1 MADQGN
7 TVGRLYGQAAMS
19 RVAASA
25 ANPPVVAETAAE
37 AGWLSKAV
45 GYVHTGLDVLG
56 AIPEVGAVFDGA
68 NGLIYAA
75 EGNMTEAAI
84 SGGSAVADLVPG
96 LGTAGKAVKY
106 GVKGAAKLGAK
117 EAAEQL
123 AKQEAKVLA
132 EKEAKALA
140 EQEAKQAAE
149 QAAKKAEKEAAEK
162 AEKEAASN
170 GGKSGGKGGGKV
182 KGGPCDH
189 LKQGSGKGPYRG
201 GAHSKTSKPANDEK
215 DSHHMPADD
224 SSPLPKKDGPAIQ
237 MDPTD
242 HHKTSSNGR
251 NGTEGE
257 EYREMIANLL
267 KDGKWREAMAVEIKD
282 IREIAK
288 AIGDPRKYNEAMLEM
303 LEYFKCL
310 AKNKLLPKG

>member
-1 MADQGN
+1 MSDQGN
-7 TVGRLYGQAAMS
+7 TVGRLYGQTAIS
-19 RVAASA
+19 RVAASS

-37 AGWLSKAV
+37 TGWLTEAV

-75 EGNMTEAAI
+75 EGNTAEAAI
-84 SGGSAVADLVPG
+84 SGGSALADLVPG

-106 GVKGAAKLGAK
+106 GAKGAAKLLTK
-117 EAAEQL
+117 EAAEQV
-123 AKQEAKVLA
+123 AKREAKELAEREAKELA
-132 EKEAKALA
+132 EKEAKQIA
-140 EQEAKQAAE
+140 EKNAKQA
-149 QAAKKAEKEAAEK
+149 EKDAGKPAGEGEAAPPKEK
-162 AEKEAASN
+162 D
-170 GGKSGGKGGGKV
+170 GGKI

-189 LKQGSGKGPYRG
+189 LRQGSGKGPYRG
-201 GAHSKTSKPANDEK
+201 GAHSKTSKPANDGK

-224 SSPLPKKDGPAIQ
+224 ASPLPKKDGPAIQ

-257 EYREMIANLL
+257 EYREMIESLL
-267 KDGKWREAMAVEIKD
+267 KEGKWREAMAIEIQD

-310 AKNKLLPKG
+310 EKNNLLPTG